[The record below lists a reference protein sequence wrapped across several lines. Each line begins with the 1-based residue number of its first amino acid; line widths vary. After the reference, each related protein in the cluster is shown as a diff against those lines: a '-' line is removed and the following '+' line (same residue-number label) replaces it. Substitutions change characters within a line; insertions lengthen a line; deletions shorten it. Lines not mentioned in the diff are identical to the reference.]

1 MPNFKEGD
9 LVRFI
14 SREARLKSDRAIGR
28 AHYYIGGSK
37 AYFRDLPVETIYRV
51 YYSSIMCI
59 DGEYCRLIPQY
70 CKKLDTEVGNLVLK
84 ESLTLVSRTPI
95 L

>member
-14 SREARLKSDRAIGR
+14 SREALLESDRARGR
-28 AHYYIGGSK
+28 AHYYIGDSK
-37 AYFRDLPVETIYRV
+37 TYFRDLPVETVYRV
-51 YYSSIMCI
+51 YYSSNMRI
-59 DGEYCRLIPQY
+59 DGECCRLIPRY
-70 CKKLDTEVGNLVLK
+70 CKTLDIEVGNLVMK
-84 ESLTLVSRTPI
+84 ESLTLVNRTPI